1 MTDAPVAH
9 RNDVSLVGEISQAP
23 QERMLAT
30 GAEIV
35 TFRVDVASGDEDAGG
50 RDSFECTVR
59 AARTRRAALAWDV
72 GDVVEVNGAVR
83 RRFYR
88 VGGSSRPFVVIEADR
103 ARRVRAAAGAAVTP
117 RRRTRG

>member
-9 RNDVSLVGEISQAP
+9 RNDVTLVGEITQAP
-23 QERMLAT
+23 QERTLAS

-35 TFRVDVASGDEDAGG
+35 TFRVDVAGDGEDAGG

-59 AARTRRAALAWDV
+59 AARTRRAVLAWRL

-88 VGGSSRPFVVIEADR
+88 VGGASRPFVVIEADR
-103 ARRVRAAAGAAVTP
+103 ARRVRATSGSAVTS